1 MFNLNNKEE
10 FNTGSSIFNNGIAGV
25 VENVEIRVEKKTSE
39 DHENAPDYKL
49 FVKDDKGEING
60 GFYIPSQDS
69 SKSEEENNKV
79 AKREVGRIVGI
90 ARAVMGEEYSLPE
103 VQTAKEAYDKL
114 FLLVKEN
121 SEGKKFNVFVTYG
134 YTARPSKYLGLRYFD
149 FIEEGGKPSKLA
161 TKASDVLERID
172 PDKTSKASN
181 DDEGWL

>member
-1 MFNLNNKEE
+1 MFDLNNKEE
-10 FNTGSSIFNNGIAGV
+10 FNTGSSVFNNGIAGV
-25 VENVEIRVEKKTSE
+25 VKNVEIRVEKKTSE

-69 SKSEEENNKV
+69 SKSEEENLKV

-90 ARAVMGEEYSLPE
+90 ARAVMGDDYNLPE
-103 VQTAKEAYDKL
+103 VQSAKEAYDKL
-114 FLLVKEN
+114 FSLVREN

-149 FIEEGGKPSKLA
+149 FIEKGGDVSKLA
-161 TKASDVLERID
+161 TKASDVMERID
-172 PDKTSKASN
+172 PDKPAQSD
-181 DDEGWL
+181 DDEGWV